1 MGNVCNFIVFR
12 GCSTL
17 LLPQKSIIFYYLC
30 SASLNLKNIDCQDEV
45 VQKELKEDLYNKT
58 DDLKVKYEEILDNND
73 SRAYYGVMWR

>member
-1 MGNVCNFIVFR
+1 MQFYCFYGLFYVAFTSKINY
-12 GCSTL
+12 
-17 LLPQKSIIFYYLC
+17 FYYLC

-58 DDLKVKYEEILDNND
+58 DYFKVKYEEILDNND

>member
-1 MGNVCNFIVFR
+1 MQFYCFYGLFYIAFTSKINY
-12 GCSTL
+12 
-17 LLPQKSIIFYYLC
+17 FYYLC

-58 DDLKVKYEEILDNND
+58 DYFKVKYEEILDNND

>member
-1 MGNVCNFIVFR
+1 M
-12 GCSTL
+12 
-17 LLPQKSIIFYYLC
+17 KSFFNFYYLC

-58 DDLKVKYEEILDNND
+58 DYLKVKYEENLDNND